1 MAAATTTIRVY
12 RKTQETLRE
21 LAHGS
26 GLSIQEVVEQA
37 LEMYRRQQFF
47 DALDAAYAALR
58 ADPVAWQEAQAE
70 LAEWD
75 VTLNDGLE
83 DY

>member
-12 RKTQETLRE
+12 RKTQEILHE

-58 ADPVAWQEAQAE
+58 ADPAAWQEAQAE

-83 DY
+83 GL